1 MTSNSSSSSSGSNRN
16 KAIMIGI
23 GALLVGGV
31 AIAVG
36 TGSGGLTGS
45 RMVDVTL
52 PAGTTMVGVLQNTIS
67 TENGEVG
74 TPIRLETAETVSLG
88 EGLSLPAGVEIR
100 GAVTHTQGG
109 GRVAGAP
116 ELTLRFTE
124 ITVNGDD
131 HRITAEPFRLR
142 GKNDAVQ
149 SVALIGGGAV
159 VGGVVG
165 AVTGAGTAEG
175 AVVGA
180 VLGTGVAIATK
191 GDQLV
196 VSSGQRLRIRLT
208 EAVVVKVARS
218 PEARDESK

>member
-16 KAIMIGI
+16 KAIMVGI
-23 GALLVGGV
+23 GALLLGGV
-31 AIAVG
+31 AIAVA

-52 PAGTTMVGVLQNTIS
+52 PAGTTMIGVLQNTVS
-67 TENGEVG
+67 TENGEAG
-74 TPIRLETAETVSLG
+74 TPIRLETVEELG
-88 EGLSLPAGVEIR
+88 LGDGLALPAGVEIR
-100 GAVTHTQGG
+100 GEVTHSKGG

-116 ELTLRFTE
+116 ELTLRFTAMS
-124 ITVNGDD
+124 VNGED
-131 HRITAEPFRLR
+131 HRISAEPFRLR
-142 GKNDAVQ
+142 GRNDAVQ
-149 SVALIGGGAV
+149 SAAMIGGGGV

-165 AVTGAGTAEG
+165 AVTGAGTVEG

-196 VSSGQRLRIRLT
+196 VGSGQKLRIRLT
-208 EAVVVKVARS
+208 EPVVVSVARRS
-218 PEARDESK
+218 EPKGETK